1 MKLEELENAKAEHD
15 VIVEIATL
23 DREMAEEQVEYLKTE
38 VELYRTK
45 AEELEME
52 VEILREENGE
62 LSQEM
67 SPEEKTSA
75 GWIQM
80 VKQNERLKDALLR
93 LKDITQQTELELKDS
108 IKGLQEDNEQL
119 SHYKEQY
126 EQTKDRLQQTES
138 AIEDLR
144 QQLDT
149 ALGAEEMLE
158 ELTDR
163 NLSMNEQSEE
173 LQATIEDLEA
183 LKELADE
190 LEINHI
196 ETEKQMQEE
205 LDYKDLVISE
215 QSKRVAQLDASNEQ
229 AEYAITRF
237 RDLVNTLQRFK
248 IPDLPYSLMIY

>member
-1 MKLEELENAKAEHD
+1 
-15 VIVEIATL
+15 
-23 DREMAEEQVEYLKTE
+23 MAEEQAEYLKTE
-38 VELYRTK
+38 VELYKNK

-52 VEILREENGE
+52 VEILREENKELGE
-62 LSQEM
+62 EM
-67 SPEEKTSA
+67 TPEEKTSA

-93 LKDITQQTELELKDS
+93 LKDITQQTEIELKDAV
-108 IKGLQEDNEQL
+108 KELQEDNGQL

-126 EQTKDRLQQTES
+126 DQTKERLQQAES
-138 AIEDLR
+138 AVEDLR

-163 NLSMNEQSEE
+163 NLSMNEQIEE
-173 LQATIEDLEA
+173 LRATIEDLEA

-205 LDYKDLVISE
+205 LDYKDLIITE
-215 QSKRVAQLDASNEQ
+215 QTKRVAQLDASNEQ
-229 AEYAITRF
+229 AEYTITRF
-237 RDLVNTLQRFK
+237 RDLVIGLQRYAM
-248 IPDLPYSLMIY
+248 LPLRADFF